1 MEHVGT
7 KSSVQFYM
15 IDYFHVSFQH
25 GLPIKMA
32 NFRLVII
39 SIIHISYY
47 LLSEEGNFTSVYII
61 GFTTFLADST

>member
-32 NFRLVII
+32 NFRLVLI

-47 LLSEEGNFTSVYII
+47 LLSEEGNFTAVYII